1 MQLITFTFGI
11 FSNSRVCIKQNK
23 NAHLV
28 TFYKANK
35 LLQLTK
41 LNSFPAKQ
49 APATP
54 LGNTHGFNMQI
65 SCAEITRLLDVLAKN
80 ELTEEQSTST
90 TLAQLRA
97 TSKKPRDI
105 HNHLNN
111 AKEKTSYPSSY
122 HGKTKEQE
130 QFRYQYIIFY
140 KETHYLSLTGCC
152 CSPPLIIAQNSS

>member
-1 MQLITFTFGI
+1 
-11 FSNSRVCIKQNK
+11 
-23 NAHLV
+23 
-28 TFYKANK
+28 
-35 LLQLTK
+35 
-41 LNSFPAKQ
+41 
-49 APATP
+49 
-54 LGNTHGFNMQI
+54 MQI
-65 SCAEITRLLDVLAKN
+65 SCAKINRLLDVLAKN